1 MPKTIAF
8 VMDPMEGLQIAAD
21 TSFAFMLAAAAHDAR
36 VLHVLPGDIMLRD
49 GRVWL
54 RGRYVDVRDKE
65 GDHFSIVEKALVC
78 ANDCQAI
85 FIRTD
90 PPFDEDYLT
99 CTWLL
104 SFAERQGVRVVN
116 SPAGIRSANE
126 KLYALE
132 FPELCPKTIV
142 TNCRNEALN
151 FIDSLG
157 GEAIAKPLDGH
168 GGFGVVR
175 VATNDSNTRAIFD
188 LLTQEEKEPILLQA
202 FLPEAALGDK
212 RVILVDG
219 KIRGG
224 IVRVPTG
231 GDHRGN
237 VHVGG
242 RVEACEITDA
252 DRRIEAAIGE
262 RLREDGLNFVGI
274 DVIGDKLIEVNVTSP
289 TLVREIHRLGGPDI
303 ASEVIRSVF

>member
-1 MPKTIAF
+1 MSKTIAF
-8 VMDPMEGLQIAAD
+8 VMDPMEGLHIEAD
-21 TSFAFMLAAAAHDAR
+21 TSFAFMLAASHRDAR
-36 VLHVLPGDIMLRD
+36 VFHVQPGDIMLRA
-49 GRVWL
+49 GKVWL
-54 RGRYVDVRDKE
+54 RGRYVQVRDKV
-65 GDHFSIVEKALVC
+65 GDHFSVVEESLIC
-78 ANDCQAI
+78 ANDCTAI

-104 SFAERQGVRVVN
+104 SFAERQGVRVLN

-132 FPELCPKTIV
+132 FPELCPETIV
-142 TNCRNEALN
+142 TNCQKEALS
-151 FIDSLG
+151 FIESLG
-157 GEAIAKPLDGH
+157 GTAIAKPLDGH

-175 VATNDSNTRAIFD
+175 VSTEDSNTRAIFD
-188 LLTQEEKEPILLQA
+188 LLTREEKVPILLQA

-242 RVEACEITDA
+242 RVEACDITDA
-252 DRRIEAAIGE
+252 DRRIEAAIGD
-262 RLREDGLNFVGI
+262 RLREDGLSFVGI

-289 TLVREIHRLGGPDI
+289 TLLREIHRLGGPDI
-303 ASEVIRSVF
+303 AAEVIQSLF

>member
-1 MPKTIAF
+1 MSKTIAF
-8 VMDPMEGLQIAAD
+8 VMDPMEGLHIEAD
-21 TSFAFMLAAAAHDAR
+21 TSFAFMLAAAHRDAR
-36 VLHVLPGDIMLRD
+36 VLHVLPSDIMLSE
-49 GRVWL
+49 GKVWL
-54 RGRYVDVRDKE
+54 RGRYVQVRDKV
-65 GDHFSIVEKALVC
+65 GDHFNVVEAALVC
-78 ANDCQAI
+78 ANDCTAI

-104 SFAERQGVRVVN
+104 SFAERQGVRVLN

-132 FPELCPKTIV
+132 FPELCPETIV
-142 TNCRNEALN
+142 TNCRQEALN
-151 FIDSLG
+151 FIESLG
-157 GEAIAKPLDGH
+157 GTAIAKPLDGH

-175 VATNDSNTRAIFD
+175 LSTKDSNTRAIFD
-188 LLTQEEKEPILLQA
+188 LLTREEKLPILLQA
-202 FLPEAALGDK
+202 FLPEAAIGDK

-219 KIRGG
+219 RIRGG

-252 DRRIEAAIGE
+252 DRRIETAIGD
-262 RLREDGLNFVGI
+262 RLREDGLSFVGI

-289 TLVREIHRLGGPDI
+289 TLLREIHRLGGPDI
-303 ASEVIRSVF
+303 AAEVIQSLF

>member
-1 MPKTIAF
+1 
-8 VMDPMEGLQIAAD
+8 MDPMERLQIAAD
-21 TSFAFMLAAAAHDAR
+21 TSFAFMLAAAAQDLR
-36 VLHVLPGDIMLRD
+36 IFQLLPGDIMLRD
-49 GRVWL
+49 GKVWL
-54 RGRYVDVRDKE
+54 RGQFVAVRDKE
-65 GDHFSIVEKALVC
+65 GDHFNVIEEALVC
-78 ANDCQAI
+78 ANDCAAV

-90 PPFDEDYLT
+90 PPFDENYLT

-132 FPELCPKTIV
+132 FPELCPETIV
-142 TNCRNEALN
+142 TNCRNEALS
-151 FIDSLG
+151 FIEHLG

-175 VATNDSNTRAIFD
+175 VATKDSNTRAIFD
-188 LLTQEEKEPILLQA
+188 LLTQEEKVPILLQA
-202 FLPEAALGDK
+202 FIPEAAQGDK

-224 IVRVPTG
+224 VVRVPTG

-242 RVEACEITDA
+242 RVEPSEITA
-252 DRRIEAAIGE
+252 VDRRIEAAIGQ
-262 RLREDGLNFVGI
+262 RLRDDGLYFVGI

-289 TLVREIHRLGGPDI
+289 TLVREIQRLGGPDI
-303 ASEVIRSVF
+303 ATEVIRSLF